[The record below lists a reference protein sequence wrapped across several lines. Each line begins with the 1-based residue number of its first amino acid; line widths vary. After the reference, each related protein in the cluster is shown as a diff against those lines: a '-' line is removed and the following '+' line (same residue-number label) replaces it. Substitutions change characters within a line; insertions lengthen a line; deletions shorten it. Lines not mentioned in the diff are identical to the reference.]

1 MTDERTIAEI
11 AEDEDW
17 RALGVLERERR
28 RSAYYADRSL
38 DDPTHTEA
46 KRRISRLFREEMT

>member
-1 MTDERTIAEI
+1 MTDDRTIVQV

-28 RSAYYADRSL
+28 RSAYYADRGL
-38 DDPTHTEA
+38 DDPTHTAA
-46 KRRISRLFREEMT
+46 KRRISRRLREE